1 MSTRVIYNVDRTM
14 PSIYDTVSVWGQ
26 ILPDD
31 DRASAQADVEL
42 ATVSEVL
49 DPDPR
54 KEHRRPFSSR
64 IHKYRIRRTA
74 AQESALAGS
83 GLSAGRAI
91 PAEDNVEVG
100 KVFGTKMPGAGRPM
114 DKEPLTTALSGHGVS
129 PGSECRFRDARRRV
143 SSPLDAEQDDRVFDR
158 AVGDGWFP
166 DRGACRKADPRTTR
180 CRRGSTLHGRP
191 ARQLTDAIND
201 FLTKSGRPPVA

>member
-1 MSTRVIYNVDRTM
+1 MSIRVIYNVDRTM
-14 PSIYDTVSVWGQ
+14 LSIYDTVSVWGR

-64 IHKYRIRRTA
+64 IHKYRIRRMA

-114 DKEPLTTALSGHGVS
+114 DKEPLTTALLGHGVS
-129 PGSECRFRDARRRV
+129 PGSECRFRGARRRV
-143 SSPLDAEQDDRVFDR
+143 SSPLDADFMATTAIAPSSAARPRGRIPGRPR
-158 AVGDGWFP
+158 ARP
-166 DRGACRKADPRTTR
+166 SAAARGPSRRRPRSR
-180 CRRGSTLHGRP
+180 CRRRSRRRSRGRP
-191 ARQLTDAIND
+191 RAGN
-201 FLTKSGRPPVA
+201 